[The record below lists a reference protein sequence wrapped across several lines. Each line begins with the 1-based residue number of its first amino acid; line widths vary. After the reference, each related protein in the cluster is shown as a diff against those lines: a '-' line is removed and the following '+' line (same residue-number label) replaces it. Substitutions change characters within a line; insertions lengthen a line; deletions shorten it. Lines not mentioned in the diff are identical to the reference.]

1 VNIELENKEDD
12 LVFLS
17 QLNFKFNKADEC
29 WKCITT
35 NAEKLWNVGYY
46 SANFVLMDP
55 KVLRNN

>member
-1 VNIELENKEDD
+1 MDIKLENKEND
-12 LVFLS
+12 LVFFS
-17 QLNFKFNKADEC
+17 QLNFKSNEADEC